1 MSQFTRGANII
12 RIDNEDFGV
21 GLIKISRKCDVLDKV
36 AKRTI
41 DGDLYREILGV
52 YFNYDVTFG
61 SFWDMDQYD
70 RLYKKLTS
78 KQEFHIISIPS
89 NKGYMTFQGYIAK
102 VKDNIEYVN
111 GNLRRINGLTCSF
124 VSKKPYY

>member
-1 MSQFTRGANII
+1 MPQFTRGANII

-41 DGDLYREILGV
+41 NGDLYREILGV
-52 YFNYDVTFG
+52 YFNYEVTFG
-61 SFWDMDQYD
+61 SFYDMDQYD
-70 RLYKKLTS
+70 RLYRKLTS

-102 VKDNIEYVN
+102 VKDNIEYVK
-111 GNLRRINGLTCSF
+111 INNSNVL
-124 VSKKPYY
+124 V